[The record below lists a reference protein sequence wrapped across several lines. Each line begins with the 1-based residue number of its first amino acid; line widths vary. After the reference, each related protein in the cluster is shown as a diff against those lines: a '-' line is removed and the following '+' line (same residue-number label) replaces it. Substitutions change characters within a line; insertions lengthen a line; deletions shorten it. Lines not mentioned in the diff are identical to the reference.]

1 MFKNRTYLL
10 TLFFLMACGGGG
22 GGSDPTPTISEA
34 PTPPTPPPPQAEPTF
49 EELKADFEGYYEYR
63 RHWGLGSVNSSSA
76 YAKGATGAGITI
88 GITDS
93 GLDVTHSEIDQARIS
108 PDSDLEYS
116 NYVPNTRQKRH
127 GTMVTSIAA
136 GTLDKNNKTP
146 MHGVAFDSR
155 VLFVAIQ
162 LAEPDPEYDPID
174 LGETDSSGEVTNSD
188 DLEAEFAGIDNFFS
202 SLFEFYN
209 FYDVDI
215 VNNSYGFSGNII
227 DYTESQVRTAF
238 PKTIAEMSQIDTPD
252 EDKTIYVWAA
262 GNAGSYADQGVDYF
276 HPELLP
282 GMAYF
287 IEEIQGHSIAVV
299 SIDEEGV
306 ISDFSSRCGVSKD
319 YCIAAP
325 GGSVTV
331 AYPTSADDYGIY
343 TGDKTDP
350 EYNDCVEDNTCYA
363 IAGGTSFA
371 APFVTGGLA
380 VIAQHFEGQLGNTEL
395 VDRLFTTA
403 NKDGIYSNSD
413 IYGHGLMDL
422 AAATSPVGQVY
433 AMLGNNLSG
442 PIAPAAFT
450 SIHLTNPSFGDSIS
464 RGMSYQTTIFFD
476 ELQAPFRRP
485 LSGMISDYR
494 NQIMSLNGYDE
505 INDFHTKT
513 AINEDSFFQIGVSSY
528 ENHSNEL
535 VTPYHLLNMKSAND
549 QYFAYFNNIKNTFI
563 SHGINAGWALGI
575 FQDEYLRS
583 KISLRSKFNNPWMN
597 FTADGT
603 SIGSIKE
610 YNSNFDIAFTISS
623 GRNKFQSNEIF
634 GDTNSSTIA
643 LIELQTN
650 PGIPSIQF
658 GLLKEN
664 DSQMGLS
671 GSGALNGQG
680 NQLTNFLGISN
691 SINMLG
697 GNFFGSLY
705 WGLTADSKNEMG
717 MISSINNIRSSS
729 FGLGYLASSV
739 FQKNDLITITIDQPI
754 RVESGTL
761 NLDVPVYRTKQKNVL
776 FNSLNISLQP
786 SGREINSKIEYSS
799 SYKILNYGIALGYK
813 SDPYHIKYMDDY
825 WYVSLGFNFKM

>member
-1 MFKNRTYLL
+1 MPKNRTYLL
-10 TLFFLMACGGGG
+10 AVFFLIACGGGG
-22 GGSDPTPTISEA
+22 GGSDPTTTISVA
-34 PTPPTPPPPQAEPTF
+34 PTPPPPQAEPTF

-76 YAKGATGAGITI
+76 YARGATGAGITI

-93 GLDVTHSEIDQARIS
+93 GLDVTHAEIDQARIS
-108 PDSDLEYS
+108 SNSDLEYS
-116 NYVPNTRQKRH
+116 NYIPNTRQKRH

-136 GTLDKNNKTP
+136 GALDKNNQTP

-174 LGETDSSGEVTNSD
+174 LGETDSSGEVTNAD
-188 DLEAEFAGIDNFFS
+188 DLAAEFAGIDNFFS

-209 FYDVDI
+209 FYDADI

-238 PKTIAEMSQIDTPD
+238 PKTILEMSQIDTPD

-299 SIDEEGV
+299 SIDEDGQ
-306 ISDFSSRCGVSKD
+306 ISDFSSRCGVSKN
-319 YCIAAP
+319 YCISAP

-331 AYPTSADDYGIY
+331 AYPTSSDDYGIY

-350 EYNDCVEDNTCYA
+350 DYNGCVEDNSCYA
-363 IAGGTSFA
+363 VAGGTSFA

-380 VIAQHFEGQLGNTEL
+380 VMAQYFEGQLGNTEL
-395 VDRLFTTA
+395 VNRLFTTA
-403 NKDGIYSNSD
+403 NKEGIYSNAE
-413 IYGHGLMDL
+413 IYGQGLMDL
-422 AAATSPVGQVY
+422 AAATSPVGQVN

-442 PIAPAAFT
+442 PTAPAAFT
-450 SIHLTNPSFGDSIS
+450 SIHLTNPSFGDSIT
-464 RGMSYQTTIFFD
+464 RGINNQTVIFFD

-485 LSGMISDYR
+485 LNGIISDYR
-494 NQIMSLNGYDE
+494 YQIMNLNGYDE
-505 INDFHTKT
+505 IDNYKTRTAVND
-513 AINEDSFFQIGVSSY
+513 DSFFQIGVSAY
-528 ENHSNEL
+528 ESPNNEL
-535 VTPYHLLNMKSAND
+535 VTPYHLLNVKSSNN
-549 QYFAYFNNIKNTFI
+549 QYFAYFNNLKNTFV
-563 SHGINAGWALGI
+563 SHGLNAGWALGI
-575 FQDEYLRS
+575 FQDDYLRS

-597 FTADGT
+597 FTAAGT
-603 SIGSIKE
+603 SMGSIKE
-610 YNSNFDIAFTISS
+610 LNSNLDIAFTISS

-634 GDTNSSTIA
+634 GDTNTSSIA

-680 NQLTNFLGISN
+680 NQLTNFIGITN
-691 SINMLG
+691 SMNILG
-697 GNFFGSLY
+697 GKFFGSLY
-705 WGLTADSKNEMG
+705 WGQSIDSKNEKG
-717 MISSINNIRSSS
+717 MISSMDNIYSSS
-729 FGLGYLASSV
+729 FGLGYLKDSI
-739 FQKNDLITITIDQPI
+739 FQKGDLLTFIIDQPI

-776 FNSLNISLQP
+776 FDSLNINLRP

-799 SYKILNYGIALGYK
+799 SYKILDYGLAIGYK
-813 SDPYHIKYMDDY
+813 ADPYHIKYMDDY

>member
-1 MFKNRTYLL
+1 MPKNRTYILAL
-10 TLFFLMACGGGG
+10 IFLAACGGGG
-22 GGSDPTPTISEA
+22 GGSSDNTPTVSVA
-34 PTPPTPPPPQAEPTF
+34 PTPPPAPSPSTF

-76 YAKGATGAGITI
+76 YARGATGEGITI

-93 GLDVTHSEIDQARIS
+93 GLDVTHIEIDRTRIS
-108 PDSDLEYS
+108 SDSDLEYS
-116 NYVPNTRQKRH
+116 NYIPNTRQKRH

-136 GTLDKNNKTP
+136 GTLDKTAQSP
-146 MHGVAFDSR
+146 MHGVAFDSQ

-162 LAEPDPEYDPID
+162 LAEPDPDYDPID
-174 LGETDSSGEVTNSD
+174 LGETDSSGEVTNAD
-188 DLEAEFAGIDNFFS
+188 DLASEFSGIDNFFS

-209 FYDVDI
+209 FYDADI

-238 PKTIAEMSQIDTPD
+238 PKTIAEMSQIGTPD

-262 GNAGSYADQGVDYF
+262 GNAGSYADQGVNYF

-282 GMAYF
+282 GMAHF

-299 SIDEEGV
+299 SVDEEGK
-306 ISDFSSRCGVSKD
+306 ISEFSSMCGVSKD

-350 EYNDCVEDNTCYA
+350 NYDSCVENNSCYA
-363 IAGGTSFA
+363 VAGGTSFA

-380 VIAQHFEGQLGNTEL
+380 VMAQYFEGQLGNTEL
-395 VDRLFTTA
+395 VNRLFTTA
-403 NKDGIYSNSD
+403 NKEGNYNNPE

-433 AMLGNNLSG
+433 GMLGNNLSG
-442 PIAPAAFT
+442 PMAPAEFT
-450 SIHLTNPSFGDSIS
+450 SIHLTNPSFGDSIT
-464 RGMSYQTTIFFD
+464 RGINNQTVIFFD

-485 LSGMISDYR
+485 LNGMISDYR
-494 NQIMSLNGYDE
+494 NQIMNLHGYDDMDNYQTKTN
-505 INDFHTKT
+505 IND
-513 AINEDSFFQIGVSSY
+513 DSFFQIGISAY
-528 ENHSNEL
+528 ESHNNEL
-535 VTPYHLLNMKSAND
+535 VTPYHLLHAKSSNN
-549 QYFAYFNNIKNTFI
+549 QYFAYYNNAKNTFI

-575 FQDEYLRS
+575 FRDNYLRS
-583 KISLRSKFNNPWMN
+583 KVSLRPKFNNPWMN
-597 FTADGT
+597 FTAAGT

-610 YNSNFDIAFTISS
+610 LNSKFDIAFTISS
-623 GRNKFQSNEIF
+623 GRNKFQTNEIF
-634 GDTNSSTIA
+634 GDTNTSSVA
-643 LIELQTN
+643 LIEIQTD

-680 NQLTNFLGISN
+680 NQLTNFIGITN
-691 SINMLG
+691 SVNILG
-697 GNFFGSLY
+697 GKFFGSFY
-705 WGLTADSKNEMG
+705 WGHSIDSKNDKG
-717 MISSINNIRSSS
+717 MISSIDDIQSSS
-729 FGLGYLASSV
+729 FGLGYLKDSV
-739 FQKNDLITITIDQPI
+739 FQKGDLITLIIDQPI

-776 FNSLNISLQP
+776 FDSLNINLQP
-786 SGREINSKIEYSS
+786 SGREINSKIEYQS
-799 SYKILNYGIALGYK
+799 SYKILDYGISLGYK
-813 SDPYHIKYMDDY
+813 SDPYHVKYMDDY
-825 WYVSLGFNFKM
+825 FYVSLGFNFKI

>member
-1 MFKNRTYLL
+1 MSKNRTYLL
-10 TLFFLMACGGGG
+10 SLFLLVACGGGG
-22 GGSDPTPTISEA
+22 GGSDPTPTVSAA
-34 PTPPTPPPPQAEPTF
+34 PTPPPAPAGPTF

-63 RHWGLGSVNSSSA
+63 RHWGLGTVNSSSA
-76 YAKGATGAGITI
+76 YARGATGAGITI

-93 GLDVTHSEIDQARIS
+93 GLDVTHAEIDQARIS
-108 PDSDLEYS
+108 SNSDLEYS
-116 NYVPNTRQKRH
+116 NYIPNTRQKRH

-136 GTLDKNNKTP
+136 GTLDKGNRTP
-146 MHGVAFDSR
+146 MHGVAFDSQ

-188 DLEAEFAGIDNFFS
+188 DLTAEFSGIDNFFS

-209 FYDVDI
+209 FYDADI

-238 PKTIAEMSQIDTPD
+238 PKTILEMSQVDTPD

-299 SIDEEGV
+299 SIDEEGQ

-331 AYPTSADDYGIY
+331 AYPTSTDDYGIY

-350 EYNDCVEDNTCYA
+350 DYRGCVEDNSCYA
-363 IAGGTSFA
+363 VAGGTSFA

-380 VIAQHFEGQLGNTEL
+380 VMAEYFEGQLGNTEL
-395 VDRLFTTA
+395 VNRLLTTA
-403 NKDGIYSNSD
+403 NKDGIYSNTE
-413 IYGHGLMDL
+413 IYGQGLMDL
-422 AAATSPVGQVY
+422 AAATSPVGQVN

-442 PIAPAAFT
+442 PMAPAAFT
-450 SIHLTNPSFGDSIS
+450 SINLTNPSFGDSIT
-464 RGMSYQTTIFFD
+464 RGINNQTVIFFD

-485 LSGMISDYR
+485 LNGVISDYR
-494 NQIMSLNGYDE
+494 DQIMNLNGYDE
-505 INDFHTKT
+505 MDNYKTRTAVND
-513 AINEDSFFQIGVSSY
+513 DSFFQIGVPAY
-528 ENHSNEL
+528 ESHNNEL
-535 VTPYHLLNMKSAND
+535 VTPYHLLNVKSSNN
-549 QYFAYFNNIKNTFI
+549 QYFAYFNNLKNTFF

-575 FQDEYLRS
+575 FQDDYLRS

-597 FTADGT
+597 FTAAGT
-603 SIGSIKE
+603 SMGSIKE
-610 YNSNFDIAFTISS
+610 LNSNLDIAFTISS

-634 GDTNSSTIA
+634 GDTNTSSIA

-680 NQLTNFLGISN
+680 NQLTNFIGITN
-691 SINMLG
+691 SMNILG
-697 GNFFGSLY
+697 GKFFGSLY
-705 WGLTADSKNEMG
+705 WGQSIDSKNKKG
-717 MISSINNIRSSS
+717 MISSMDDIYSSS
-729 FGLGYLASSV
+729 FGLGYLKDSI
-739 FQKNDLITITIDQPI
+739 FQKGDLLTFIIDQPI

-776 FNSLNISLQP
+776 FDSLNINLRP

-799 SYKILNYGIALGYK
+799 SYKILDYGLAIGYK
-813 SDPYHIKYMDDY
+813 ADPYHIKYMDDY

>member
-1 MFKNRTYLL
+1 MPKNRTYLL
-10 TLFFLMACGGGG
+10 TLFFLIACGGGG
-22 GGSDPTPTISEA
+22 GGGSDNTPTVSVA
-34 PTPPTPPPPQAEPTF
+34 PTPPPAPTTSTF

-63 RHWGLGSVNSSSA
+63 THWGLGAVNSSSA
-76 YAKGATGAGITI
+76 HARGATGAGITI

-93 GLDVTHSEIDQARIS
+93 GLDVSHIEIDQARIS
-108 PDSDLEYS
+108 SNSDLEYT
-116 NYVPNTRQKRH
+116 NYIPNTRQKRH

-136 GTLDKNNKTP
+136 GTLDKTFQSP
-146 MHGVAFDSR
+146 MHGVAFDSQ

-162 LAEPDPEYDPID
+162 LAEPDPDYDPID
-174 LGETDSSGEVTNSD
+174 LGDTDSSGEVTNAD
-188 DLEAEFAGIDNFFS
+188 DLAAEFAGIDNFFS

-227 DYTESQVRTAF
+227 DYSESQVRTAF
-238 PKTIAEMSQIDTPD
+238 PKTITEMSQIGIPD

-262 GNAGSYADQGVDYF
+262 GNAGSYADQGVNYF

-299 SIDEEGV
+299 SVDEEGE

-325 GGSVTV
+325 GGSVNV
-331 AYPTSADDYGIY
+331 AYPTSSDDYGIY
-343 TGDKTDP
+343 TSDKTDP
-350 EYNDCVEDNTCYA
+350 DYDSCVENNSCYA
-363 IAGGTSFA
+363 VAGGTSFA

-380 VIAQHFEGQLGNTEL
+380 VMAEYFEGQLGNTEL
-395 VDRLFTTA
+395 VNRLFTTA
-403 NKDGIYSNSD
+403 DKSGVYNNPE

-422 AAATSPVGQVY
+422 AAATAPVGQVS

-442 PIAPAAFT
+442 PMAPAAFT

-464 RGMSYQTTIFFD
+464 RGINNQTAIFFD

-485 LSGMISDYR
+485 LNGMISDYR
-494 NQIMSLNGYDE
+494 AQIISLNGYDE
-505 INDFHTKT
+505 MNDYHTKT
-513 AINEDSFFQIGVSSY
+513 AIDEDSFFQIGISKY
-528 ENHSNEL
+528 ESHTNEL
-535 VTPYHLLNMKSAND
+535 VTPYYLLNMKSAND
-549 QYFAYFNNIKNTFI
+549 QYFAYFNNAKNTFV

-575 FQDEYLRS
+575 FQDDYLRS

-597 FTADGT
+597 FTAAGT
-603 SIGSIKE
+603 AIGSVKE
-610 YNSNFDIAFTISS
+610 FNSNLDIAFTISS

-650 PGIPSIQF
+650 PGTPSIQF
-658 GLLKEN
+658 GLMKEN

-691 SINMLG
+691 SMDILG
-697 GNFFGSLY
+697 GKFFGSFY
-705 WGLTADSKNEMG
+705 WGLTADSEKEMG
-717 MISSINNIRSSS
+717 MISSINNIRTSS
-729 FGLGYLASSV
+729 FGLGYLTSSV
-739 FQKNDLITITIDQPI
+739 IQKNDLITLTIDQPI

-776 FNSLNISLQP
+776 FDSLDINLQP
-786 SGREINSKIEYSS
+786 SGREINTKIEYSS
-799 SYKILNYGIALGYK
+799 SYKILNYGVAFGYK
-813 SDPYHIKYMDDY
+813 SDPYHIKYMDDF

>member
-1 MFKNRTYLL
+1 MPKNRTYLL
-10 TLFFLMACGGGG
+10 TLFFLIACGGGG
-22 GGSDPTPTISEA
+22 GGGSDNTPTVSVA
-34 PTPPTPPPPQAEPTF
+34 PTPPPAPTTSTF

-63 RHWGLGSVNSSSA
+63 THWGLGAVNSSSA
-76 YAKGATGAGITI
+76 HARGATGAGITI

-93 GLDVTHSEIDQARIS
+93 GLDVSHIEIDQARIS
-108 PDSDLEYS
+108 SNSDLEYT
-116 NYVPNTRQKRH
+116 NYIPNTRQKRH

-136 GTLDKNNKTP
+136 GTLDKTFQSP
-146 MHGVAFDSR
+146 MHGVAFDSQ

-162 LAEPDPEYDPID
+162 LAEPDPDYDPID
-174 LGETDSSGEVTNSD
+174 LGDTDSSGEVTNAD
-188 DLEAEFAGIDNFFS
+188 DLAAEFAGIDNFFS

-227 DYTESQVRTAF
+227 DYSESQVRTAF
-238 PKTIAEMSQIDTPD
+238 PKTITEMSQIGIPD

-262 GNAGSYADQGVDYF
+262 GNAGSYADQGVNYF

-299 SIDEEGV
+299 SVDEEGQ

-325 GGSVTV
+325 GGSVNV
-331 AYPTSADDYGIY
+331 AYPTSSDDYGIY

-350 EYNDCVEDNTCYA
+350 DYDSCVENNSCYA
-363 IAGGTSFA
+363 VAGGTSFA

-380 VIAQHFEGQLGNTEL
+380 VMAEYFEGQLGNTEL
-395 VDRLFTTA
+395 VNRLFTTA
-403 NKDGIYSNSD
+403 DKSGVYNNPE

-422 AAATSPVGQVY
+422 AAATAPVGQVS

-442 PIAPAAFT
+442 PMAPAAFT

-464 RGMSYQTTIFFD
+464 RGINNQTAIFFD

-485 LSGMISDYR
+485 LNGMISDYR
-494 NQIMSLNGYDE
+494 AQIISLNGYDE
-505 INDFHTKT
+505 MNDYHTKT
-513 AINEDSFFQIGVSSY
+513 AIDEDSFFQIGISKY
-528 ENHSNEL
+528 ESHTNEL
-535 VTPYHLLNMKSAND
+535 VTPYYLLNMKSAND
-549 QYFAYFNNIKNTFI
+549 QYFAYFNNAKNTFV

-575 FQDEYLRS
+575 FQDDYLRS

-597 FTADGT
+597 FTAAGT
-603 SIGSIKE
+603 AIGSVKE
-610 YNSNFDIAFTISS
+610 FNSNLDIAFTISS

-650 PGIPSIQF
+650 PGTPSIQF
-658 GLLKEN
+658 GLMKEN

-691 SINMLG
+691 SMDILG
-697 GNFFGSLY
+697 GKFFGSFY
-705 WGLTADSKNEMG
+705 WGLTADSEKEMG
-717 MISSINNIRSSS
+717 MISSINNIRTSS
-729 FGLGYLASSV
+729 FGLGYLTSSV
-739 FQKNDLITITIDQPI
+739 IQKNDLLTLTIDQPI

-776 FNSLNISLQP
+776 FDSLNINLQP

-799 SYKILNYGIALGYK
+799 SYKILDYGLAIGYK
-813 SDPYHIKYMDDY
+813 ADPYHIKYMDDY